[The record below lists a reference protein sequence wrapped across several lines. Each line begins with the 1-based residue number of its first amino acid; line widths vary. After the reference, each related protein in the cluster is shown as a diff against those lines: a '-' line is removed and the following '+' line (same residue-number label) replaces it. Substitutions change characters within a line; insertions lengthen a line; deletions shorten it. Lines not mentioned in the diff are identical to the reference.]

1 MADTHTTA
9 KPAVKSTHKEVS
21 ADVLVTEDALHL
33 PPVVYS
39 NRETTTEKYTL
50 DALNL
55 MVPAE
60 LESVR
65 ESGDEERRQLSDSVT
80 SLIELPVG
88 WRVNAEY
95 RGEFGGQFPVQL
107 RYTPDSDNHYFLCL
121 CSPGEMLPA
130 WVLLLLARDGSLIR
144 ILHQSGALMP
154 AKIAGLLAQIAGM
167 HRFNCT
173 ATTIAELM
181 HAEVVS

>member
-1 MADTHTTA
+1 M
-9 KPAVKSTHKEVS
+9 K
-21 ADVLVTEDALHL
+21 
-33 PPVVYS
+33 
-39 NRETTTEKYTL
+39 KYTL
-50 DALNL
+50 DALNGL
-55 MVPAE
+55 FPAD

-80 SLIELPVG
+80 GLVALPAD

-95 RGEFGGQFPVQL
+95 RGEFGGQFPVQV
-107 RYTPDSDNHYFLCL
+107 RYAPDRDNHYFLCL

-130 WVLLLLARDGSLIR
+130 WTLFLLARDGSLIR

-154 AKIAGLLAQIAGM
+154 EKISGLLAQVAGM

-173 ATTIAELM
+173 AATIAELM